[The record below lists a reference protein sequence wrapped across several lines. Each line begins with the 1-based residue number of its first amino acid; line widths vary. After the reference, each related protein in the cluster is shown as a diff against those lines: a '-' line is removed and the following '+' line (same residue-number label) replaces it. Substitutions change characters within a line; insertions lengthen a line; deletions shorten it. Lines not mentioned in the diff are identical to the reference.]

1 MKLKILS
8 LFCLIIYF
16 SNSYAQQGNY
26 KFNNFGNRSILLSG
40 NVTGSVSDL
49 GLVYYNPS
57 RLTEIENTGFA
68 FNAKAYQFSSLKVSN
83 IFVEDSN
90 INSTNFDGIPS
101 MAGGTFRLFGTR
113 FGYAFISR
121 SRVDNNLGYNS
132 DLLRDQ
138 ILDIFPNT
146 KGYRVTTN
154 LRTKV
159 KDDWFGL
166 TWAKKINEKLS
177 LGVSLFGSRYVYS
190 GGSNL
195 NHTIQSS
202 NNNVAFYQNTVGFSQ
217 KSYGL
222 FIKVGANYHFP
233 KFDCGVNINLPYL
246 EVYDDGR
253 FSYNKVISGVGD
265 SIDQYYNY
273 NLRNL
278 SADRKEP
285 FGVSFGAGIPI
296 GKAKLHLNM
305 DYVNG
310 LSLYDRIK
318 IPSIDS
324 GDGELTPVL
333 FKEERRN
340 VINVGAGIEIYI
352 NERFKSYLS
361 FTTDYNAFISNA
373 NIFDLSSKDSREINI
388 GEDFIHYSLGVDL
401 KLNFANVVF
410 GTTYT
415 SSSTEFVNPI
425 DLTLKGVDF
434 NDNSL
439 ARIDYSR
446 WQFVVGLEVPFLDNF
461 NKKNSN

>member
-1 MKLKILS
+1 
-8 LFCLIIYF
+8 
-16 SNSYAQQGNY
+16 
-26 KFNNFGNRSILLSG
+26 
-40 NVTGSVSDL
+40 
-49 GLVYYNPS
+49 
-57 RLTEIENTGFA
+57 
-68 FNAKAYQFSSLKVSN
+68 
-83 IFVEDSN
+83 
-90 INSTNFDGIPS
+90 
-101 MAGGTFRLFGTR
+101 
-113 FGYAFISR
+113 
-121 SRVDNNLGYNS
+121 
-132 DLLRDQ
+132 
-138 ILDIFPNT
+138 
-146 KGYRVTTN
+146 
-154 LRTKV
+154 
-159 KDDWFGL
+159 L

-265 SIDQYYNY
+265 SIDQFYNY